1 MFFEK
6 TINLTPL
13 LIFAPNKSTM
23 KLSNNYILREIA
35 GEKVVVKQGTHGVD
49 MTRIISFNESAAAM
63 WEEFCNK
70 EFTAEDAAD
79 FLQQRYGIDADLA
92 RKDSQ
97 SWISKLV
104 ECGAIEN

>member
-1 MFFEK
+1 MF
-6 TINLTPL
+6 
-13 LIFAPNKSTM
+13 IFATNFLKM

-63 WEEFCNK
+63 WEEFSNK
-70 EFTAEDAAD
+70 EFTAEDAAE
-79 FLQQRYGIDADLA
+79 FLQNRYGIDADLA

-97 SWISKLV
+97 IWISKLV
-104 ECGAIEN
+104 ECGAIGL

>member
-1 MFFEK
+1 
-6 TINLTPL
+6 
-13 LIFAPNKSTM
+13 M

-49 MTRIISFNESAAAM
+49 LTKIISFNESAAAL

-70 EFTAEDAAD
+70 EFTAEDAAE
-79 FLQQRYGIDADLA
+79 FLQNRYGIDADLA
-92 RKDSQ
+92 SKDSQ

-104 ECGAIEN
+104 ECGAIGL